1 MQRQAF
7 ELCRTKCHPYRLPVA
22 CGPSFRGSGAT
33 NILKGGAA
41 GKVVGKL
48 LRDGLIGE
56 VSVAFPA
63 KMADYASL
71 TRNLLMAGPARISGR
86 IGSTKA
92 SPISSSCK
100 IRWSRDWQIRWAMS
114 W

>member
-86 IGSTKA
+86 SVRRKHHRSLQAARSGGGAIGKYVGL
-92 SPISSSCK
+92 
-100 IRWSRDWQIRWAMS
+100 
-114 W
+114 